1 MIHHFN
7 IRTIDGQIYR
17 FYNDDIY
24 KFNFDYTPKIIRF
37 DFKDGSFIAFY
48 KQNVAYVE
56 AIAEKESK
64 NAESD

>member
-24 KFNFDYTPKIIRF
+24 KFNFDYTPEIIRF

-48 KQNVAYVE
+48 KRNVVYVE
-56 AIAEKESK
+56 AISE
-64 NAESD
+64 

>member
-48 KQNVAYVE
+48 KRNIAYVE
-56 AIAEKESK
+56 AISEKGVK